1 MRGLLRS
8 GRGRLSAIADRQP
21 RGDPSDGKPLVPRP
35 VRWRKGF
42 EAHGTLS
49 HRTMVQPS
57 RFQALQT
64 EMEEHLFER
73 HDELEG
79 LLLALLSRQHLLLVG
94 PKGAAKSMMIRML
107 AGAIDGAT
115 YFERLMTRFTL
126 PDELF
131 GPVSISALK
140 KDRFSRLTRGYL
152 PEANF
157 AFLDEIWKANSS
169 ILNSL
174 LALINE
180 RLFYNDGEVLQCPL
194 ETLMGASAELPQEEA
209 LSALYDRFLLR
220 YQVKYIAEDGHLLE
234 MMTDARAPDLKTRLT
249 LDEIHD
255 AREAVA
261 AVELDRPLLESIAK
275 IRRRLGAE
283 GLNLSDRR
291 YKESLTIVRAKAWLH
306 GRTYAVEDDLAVLA
320 NILWDDPSSEPMVRG
335 FVLDIANPQEK
346 RAREIADALQVAL
359 KNLQSLE
366 GERDRTMAAVE
377 FLSKLRT
384 AKAELQGFRDRMQR
398 RKAETSQIDFLLG
411 ETDRYE
417 AQVKRD
423 YLENG

>member
-1 MRGLLRS
+1 
-8 GRGRLSAIADRQP
+8 
-21 RGDPSDGKPLVPRP
+21 
-35 VRWRKGF
+35 
-42 EAHGTLS
+42 
-49 HRTMVQPS
+49 MVQPS
-57 RFQALQT
+57 KFQSLQT
-64 EMEEHLFER
+64 EMEGHLFER
-73 HDELEG
+73 HEELEG
-79 LLLALLSRQHLLLVG
+79 LILALLSRQHLLLVG

-107 AGAIDGAT
+107 ASAIEGAT

-180 RLFYNDGEVLQCPL
+180 RLFYNDGEILQCPL

-234 MMTDARAPDLKTRLT
+234 MMTDARALDLKTRLT
-249 LDEIHD
+249 LEEIHD
-255 AREAVA
+255 AREAVT
-261 AVELDRPLLESIAK
+261 AVELDRPLLESVAK
-275 IRRRLGAE
+275 IRRRIGGE
-283 GLNLSDRR
+283 GLSLSDRR
-291 YKESLTIVRAKAWLH
+291 YKESLTIVRAKAWLQ
-306 GRTYAVEDDLAVLA
+306 GRAYAVEDDLAVLS
-320 NILWDDPSSEPMVRG
+320 NILWDDPASEPMVRG

-346 RAREIADALQVAL
+346 RAREIADALLVAL
-359 KNLQSLE
+359 KNLQGLE
-366 GERDRTMAAVE
+366 EERERTMAAVE

-384 AKAELQGFRDRMQR
+384 ARAELQSFRDRMQR
-398 RKAETSQIDFLLG
+398 RKAETSQIDFLLA